1 MQPTAYAAVRNGWD
15 ARCASSAHCITR
27 YGISGSPCFFAC
39 TMIFQWTDM
48 DSNGPL
54 LLLIGPGTAVR
65 LLVIVAVDPL
75 DRGVLDE
82 ADDPLGDFLD
92 LLLRHVQR
100 LA

>member
-1 MQPTAYAAVRNGWD
+1 MRD
-15 ARCASSAHCITR
+15 EASVGHFRAQLPLHIV
-27 YGISGSPCFFAC
+27 P
-39 TMIFQWTDM
+39 
-48 DSNGPL
+48 SNGPEGEMPWTL
-54 LLLIGPGTAVR
+54 SSACCRSTSARPVSGTAAR

>member
-1 MQPTAYAAVRNGWD
+1 M
-15 ARCASSAHCITR
+15 
-27 YGISGSPCFFAC
+27 PCEMKRPSDSFEC
-39 TMIFQWTDM
+39 MLPLHIVPK
-48 DSNGPL
+48 SNGPGAAS
-54 LLLIGPGTAVR
+54 IGCGGG

-82 ADDPLGDFLD
+82 ADDPLRDCLD

>member
-1 MQPTAYAAVRNGWD
+1 MLLLFEMMPKGEM
-15 ARCASSAHCITR
+15 
-27 YGISGSPCFFAC
+27 PCEMKRTSDTFER
-39 TMIFQWTDM
+39 MLPLHIVPK
-48 DSNGPL
+48 SNGP
-54 LLLIGPGTAVR
+54 GAAAR

-82 ADDPLGDFLD
+82 ADDPLRDFLD